1 MKKKII
7 IEGMSCMHCVK
18 HAKEALEELKG
29 VTKVEVDLASKTAV
43 IESHNEIQNSTIKA
57 AIEEVGYEVV
67 NIE

>member
-7 IEGMSCMHCVK
+7 IEGMMCMHCVK
-18 HAKEALEELKG
+18 HAKEALEELNG
-29 VTKVEVDLASKTAV
+29 VTKVDVDLESKTAL
-43 IESHNEIQNSTIKA
+43 IEADREISGDEIKA